1 MSLINDALKKTQ
13 RTRSGPSPPPPPP
26 FRQPPPPT
34 SSERRA
40 DMLKLFCALII
51 IAGIMG
57 GGVAYV
63 VMKFSGGTEVALQ
76 TEDGSTAPP
85 AAPVPSE
92 SHPPPIA
99 RADPRTQPSP
109 SPAPP
114 TAPPVPLPSPPHL
127 PSKPVVPVGL
137 ASVPEPSLP
146 SRQGAPPEVQ
156 RSADA
161 ATQPPRPQPRP
172 KTVIGVTRQ
181 VVAKGN
187 ANMARVDNVLASE
200 VPTVENAP
208 PTTVEP
214 NGSATPS
221 YPSAA
226 PAVVKVRA
234 TPKPPSFPP
243 VVQSR
248 EPVSVSAPAAKRSS
262 SSASKTEYLPR
273 SNPVNQKPRIQP
285 GKVAYTV
292 PKSLPS
298 SGSLTLD
305 DPNKRVVS
313 ASQNLA
319 AQNKIVLK
327 FLDEIN
333 VRGVKLAG
341 ENSKVL
347 MNNKVF
353 RVHNTVNNEFM
364 LKIMEIKQHEIVFVD
379 HAGVTYTKFF

>member
-156 RSADA
+156 RSARCRHP
-161 ATQPPRPQPRP
+161 TPTPS
-172 KTVIGVTRQ
+172 T
-181 VVAKGN
+181 
-187 ANMARVDNVLASE
+187 ASE
-200 VPTVENAP
+200 NRYR
-208 PTTVEP
+208 
-214 NGSATPS
+214 G
-221 YPSAA
+221 YAA
-226 PAVVKVRA
+226 
-234 TPKPPSFPP
+234 
-243 VVQSR
+243 
-248 EPVSVSAPAAKRSS
+248 
-262 SSASKTEYLPR
+262 
-273 SNPVNQKPRIQP
+273 
-285 GKVAYTV
+285 
-292 PKSLPS
+292 S
-298 SGSLTLD
+298 SG
-305 DPNKRVVS
+305 
-313 ASQNLA
+313 
-319 AQNKIVLK
+319 
-327 FLDEIN
+327 
-333 VRGVKLAG
+333 
-341 ENSKVL
+341 
-347 MNNKVF
+347 
-353 RVHNTVNNEFM
+353 
-364 LKIMEIKQHEIVFVD
+364 
-379 HAGVTYTKFF
+379 